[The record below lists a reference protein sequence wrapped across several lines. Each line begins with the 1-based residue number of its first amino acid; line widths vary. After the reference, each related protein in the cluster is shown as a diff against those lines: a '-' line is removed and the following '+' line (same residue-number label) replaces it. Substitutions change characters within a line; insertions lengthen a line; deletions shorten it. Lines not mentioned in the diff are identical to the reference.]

1 MCDTFVGAVVGKI
14 CGGELPAVVGVE
26 YTQLAPT
33 GLLRLRLNAFDGVR
47 GALQPSGRA
56 HGTRPRRGRWRAG
69 FPAAA
74 VQEGEG
80 KGAGKVEEGTRKLT
94 AYSNQAEVGRRI
106 ELDVWG

>member
-1 MCDTFVGAVVGKI
+1 MKLTKLVLHFSIFFLICYAVYNFSQQTKKENKI
-14 CGGELPAVVGVE
+14 
-26 YTQLAPT
+26 YSYRST
-33 GLLRLRLNAFDGVR
+33 
-47 GALQPSGRA
+47 LQPSGRA
-56 HGTRPRRGRWRAG
+56 HGTRPRRGWRRAG

-94 AYSNQAEVGRRI
+94 TYSNQAGVGRRI